1 MNSSSRKFD
10 ILKACTVNVNSIANK
25 VNYINNLLLDEE
37 LDIVALSETWLT
49 SSCSNSF
56 IDIPGYSLCRGD
68 VKGNIRKHGAALY
81 ISDKLNY
88 VQVTVNLPNVAV
100 LRLIDYNIHVLS
112 IYRPPSYSLAENQ
125 ALMEFISDFIPNKE
139 TIILG
144 DFNLPS
150 LKWSLD
156 AVYGDYI
163 SPNDRMFLDCF
174 SECGLTQWV
183 NFATFFPSGNVL
195 DLILSSD
202 EDRIGEVFSVPPFPG
217 CHHCPV
223 ICTIIFSF
231 SMTAGVEEMLER
243 RSWGKANFAGISED
257 LTALDWERSLDNLNV
272 QQAYNLFLDIINRSI
287 VQHVPLAGNI
297 KKGRWMSVP
306 PRALTVQRE
315 NQWKKYKLVRRTYG
329 RHSNEALVEME
340 EYHRLNHQYRNY
352 TRNRQANYEQKLIDH
367 LSDAPK
373 LFHGYLRDRKKGCP
387 SIGPLRDTAG
397 SLVQTNWGMSEIFAD
412 AFSSVYVSEVPANPH
427 PYQTSNAQMED
438 LTVSYDT
445 IKKILENLAPSSSAG
460 ADGVHPSILHN
471 CAEVISLPLSIII
484 QKSINESQIPSEW
497 KHSRVAPIFKA
508 GSKYNALNYRP
519 VSVTSAPCKVAER
532 VLSNHVVSYLE
543 SNGLLAER
551 QFGFR
556 KGRSTEDQLL
566 LSYGKIAREV
576 DRGLTVD
583 AVYLDYAK
591 AFDVLSHEVLLDKAM
606 AIGFSPQVLGW
617 IRTFLSNR
625 IMQVSIGGVS
635 SNPRA
640 VLSGVPQ
647 GSVLGPL
654 LFIMYVNSL
663 GSDFCCEWY
672 SFADDLKLFV
682 SKSRQSTST
691 VDAFLQQDLDN
702 LYRISTSWNLKLNPK
717 KCVLIR
723 FGSSLYT
730 EGDDSG
736 YNLGGA
742 SLKLVRNHRDLG
754 VLIDSSLRFH
764 PHITETIRKSSGLA
778 NQLLRSTVCRS
789 PIFMV
794 TLFISHIRPILDY
807 CSTVWNLGYL
817 GDVRK
822 LESVQRRWTAN
833 VSGLEGLD
841 YPERLQRLNLFSIRG
856 RLKRADLIKLWK
868 AFRSDVDILG
878 LFEREFHTS
887 TRGHRYKLSLP
898 LCHSESLR
906 RFFSAR
912 TVEEWNRLPATVVEA
927 QTLTTFKARLDA
939 HMGQRFFA
947 ILN

>member
-1 MNSSSRKFD
+1 MSVSSREYD
-10 ILKACTVNVNSIANK
+10 ILRACTVNVNSVANK

-37 LDIVALSETWLT
+37 LDIMALSETWLT
-49 SSCSNSF
+49 TSCSNSF

-68 VKGNIRKHGAALY
+68 VNGCVRKHGAALY
-81 ISDKLNY
+81 ISDRLNY

-100 LRLIDYNIHVLS
+100 VRLVDYNMHVLS
-112 IYRPPSYSLAENQ
+112 IYRPPSYSTAENL
-125 ALMEFISDFIPNKE
+125 ALIEFISGFIPNKE
-139 TIILG
+139 TILLG

-163 SPNDRMFLDCF
+163 NPNDRMFLDCF
-174 SECGLTQWV
+174 LESGLTQWV
-183 NFATFFPSGNVL
+183 NFGTFYPSGNIL

-202 EDRIGEVFSVPPFPG
+202 EDRIGEVFSVPPLPG

-223 ICTIIFSF
+223 ICTIVFSF
-231 SMTAGVEEMLER
+231 SVTNGEELLER
-243 RSWGKANFAGISED
+243 RSWGKANFLGISED
-257 LTALDWERSLDNLNV
+257 ITAIDWERSLENLNV
-272 QQAYNLFLDIINRSI
+272 QQAYNLFLDAVNRSI
-287 VQHVPLAGNI
+287 VQHVPLAGNM
-297 KKGRWMSVP
+297 KNGRWMSVP
-306 PRALTVQRE
+306 PRALTVRRE
-315 NQWKKYKLVRRTYG
+315 NQWKKYKHVRRTYG
-329 RHSNEALVEME
+329 RHSNEAQSELEG
-340 EYHRLNHQYRNY
+340 YHELNHQYRNY
-352 TRNRQANYEQKLIDH
+352 TRNRQANYEQKLIDL

-397 SLVQTNWGMSEIFAD
+397 NLVQTNWGMSEIFAD
-412 AFSSVYVSEVPANPH
+412 AFSSVYVSGVPAHPH
-427 PYQTSNAQMED
+427 PYQTANAQMED
-438 LTVSYDT
+438 LTVSYEV
-445 IKKILENLAPSSSAG
+445 IRKILENLAPSSSAG

-471 CAEVISLPLSIII
+471 CADVIALPLSIII
-484 QKSINESQIPSEW
+484 QKSITESQIPAEW

-532 VLSNHVVSYLE
+532 VLSNHVVTYLE
-543 SNGLLAER
+543 DHGLLTER

-556 KGRSTEDQLL
+556 KGRSAEDQLL
-566 LSYGKIAREV
+566 LTYGKIVREV
-576 DRGLTVD
+576 DCGLTVD
-583 AVYLDYAK
+583 AVYLDFAK
-591 AFDVLSHEVLLDKAM
+591 AFDVLSHAVLLDKAE

-617 IRTFLSNR
+617 VRAFLSNR
-625 IMQVSIGGVS
+625 VMQVSVGGVS

-640 VLSGVPQ
+640 VQSGVPQ

-663 GSDFCCEWY
+663 GFDFCCEWY

-682 SKSRQSTST
+682 SKSRQSTGS
-691 VDAFLQQDLDN
+691 VEVSLQQDLDN
-702 LYRISTSWNLKLNPK
+702 LYRIATSWNLKLNPN

-723 FGSSLYT
+723 FGSSLYR

-736 YNLGGA
+736 YNLGGT
-742 SLKLVRNHRDLG
+742 SLKLVRTHRDLG

-764 PHITETIRKSSGLA
+764 PHIAETIRKSSGLA

-789 PIFMV
+789 PNFMI

-841 YPERLQRLNLFSIRG
+841 YPTRLRRLNLFSIKG
-856 RLKRADLIKLWK
+856 RHKRSDLIKVWK
-868 AFRSDVDILG
+868 AFRSDVDIIG

-887 TRGHRYKLSLP
+887 TRGHSYKLSVP
-898 LCHSESLR
+898 LCHSEGLR
-906 RFFSAR
+906 RFFNAR
-912 TVEEWNRLPATVVEA
+912 TVQEWNTLPATVVEA
-927 QTLTTFKARLDA
+927 LTLTTFKARLDA
-939 HMGQRFFA
+939 HMGLRFFEV
-947 ILN
+947 